1 MIYDHEQ
8 RKDVSTSKTHQVLAF
23 IEGTYMYFWSEDN
36 MNKKN
41 IPNSKLGNF
50 GFLLDFEQDILFQ
63 FAQLAES
70 NLYTN
75 KRMCAIFIR
84 QLVECFYDEILKK
97 ESSNTEGNRWIEE
110 YKEQYERNNGKGEYF
125 FSTIAGKEKLLIEYF
140 NDPDWKESRK
150 FGKNIFQKANGSKHS
165 DIDFPFQVP
174 APGKNTDKEIMMDVW
189 PFLRKLGNE
198 GSHPKAIPGHG
209 WLQER
214 FLVIALRQI
223 HCRLKK
229 YFYTIKKVTEDIGQY
244 SQEKVSRASNVILY
258 ADASQEEKH
267 YDYGGEIPPYTE
279 NRYYTIVPQIK
290 GKRWINHI
298 EQYVISRKY
307 HITDKAIEQK
317 FVLHGQSI
325 YMLLRQHRKLDGI
338 AKYSVLTD
346 LRNGEDYYITAY
358 AFPDEPNDIRLE
370 DMIKKGAITCRE
382 DLIFFIRDI
391 MRIIASMCEVR
402 VYHRSISSKSIK
414 WCVNNNPEHKFDIYI
429 IDLEVCK
436 SYDNVLETNAT
447 QYIAANRINEI
458 QGKLLRSEFSNQ
470 TEEAVYLQ
478 TVTEHIKQICIEL
491 LLGEGFRNDINCR
504 EDLMDTLEKQENNIM
519 IEKGIMTA
527 NEIKDMVMKIASIK
541 KIYEYKQI
549 I

>member
-1 MIYDHEQ
+1 MGD
-8 RKDVSTSKTHQVLAF
+8 KS
-23 IEGTYMYFWSEDN
+23 
-36 MNKKN
+36 

-84 QLVECFYDEILKK
+84 QLLECFFDEILKK
-97 ESSNTEGNRWIEE
+97 ESSKIEGNRWIEE
-110 YKEQYERNNGKGEYF
+110 YKKNNSDDKGMYF

-150 FGKNIFQKANGSKHS
+150 FGKDIFQKANGSKYPNTE
-165 DIDFPFQVP
+165 FPFQVP
-174 APGKNTDKEIMMDVW
+174 APGVKEYKNSNDHVIMMDVW

-198 GSHPKAIPGHG
+198 GSHPKAIPGQG
-209 WLQER
+209 WLHER
-214 FLVIALRQI
+214 FLIIALQQI
-223 HCRLKK
+223 HRRLRK
-229 YFYTIKKVTEDIGQY
+229 YFFTLKKVTDDVGEY
-244 SQEKVSRASNVILY
+244 RQEKVSRASKVILY
-258 ADASQEEKH
+258 ADTSQEEKN
-267 YDYGGEIPPYTE
+267 YNYGGEIPPYTE
-279 NRYYTIVPQIK
+279 NRYFTIVPQIK

-307 HITDKAIEQK
+307 HIIDKAIEQN

-325 YMLLRQHRKLDGI
+325 YMLLRQHRRLDGI

-358 AFPDEPNDIRLE
+358 AFPDEPNDLSLK
-370 DMIKKGAITCRE
+370 DMIQKEVITCRE
-382 DLIFFIRDI
+382 DFIFFIREI
-391 MRIIASMCEVR
+391 MRIIASMCEAR

-414 WCVNNNPEHKFDIYI
+414 WCINSYSKHKFDIYI

-436 SYDNVLETNAT
+436 TYDDVLEINAT
-447 QYIAANRINEI
+447 QYIAANQINKI
-458 QGKLLRSEFSNQ
+458 HGILVKTDFSNQ
-470 TEEAVYLQ
+470 TDEVEYLK

-491 LLGEGFRNDINCR
+491 LLEEDYLNDVSNCD
-504 EDLMDTLEKQENNIM
+504 DLMNLLNNRNI
-519 IEKGIMTA
+519 IAVERGIMTA
-527 NEIKDMVMKIASIK
+527 NEVKDLIIKLKSIQTV
-541 KIYEYKQI
+541 YEYEQI
-549 I
+549 K